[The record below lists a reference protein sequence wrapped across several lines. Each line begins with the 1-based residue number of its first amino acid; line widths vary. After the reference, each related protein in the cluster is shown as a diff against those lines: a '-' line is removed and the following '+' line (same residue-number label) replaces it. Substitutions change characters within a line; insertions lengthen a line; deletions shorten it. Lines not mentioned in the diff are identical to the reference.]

1 MPHIMIVEFVL
12 CSVVLFIQILGL
24 LLLYRQKTL
33 SRNKNQIYLL
43 ITLCHTASILA
54 FLRILEVV
62 KLSPTE
68 LLHFSEIYFG
78 ILYHAFMVLFTFDR
92 FLVFYLTIKYSIY
105 CTSKKLLKIIYTVV
119 TFTVIFVLILVV
131 LFLCK
136 VIHLCKLAIIA
147 LYAVTILDTLYIIDV
162 VMTYTY
168 IFVVY
173 KRQAKLRKISCN
185 GRINNDQFKF
195 TVPTLVITTYILF
208 TVFPNIWSF
217 SMIINSLDETNSIHY
232 RICRI
237 LYPLGWLADPL
248 IYASNLYLGKCKY
261 KRR

>member
-1 MPHIMIVEFVL
+1 
-12 CSVVLFIQILGL
+12 
-24 LLLYRQKTL
+24 
-33 SRNKNQIYLL
+33 
-43 ITLCHTASILA
+43 
-54 FLRILEVV
+54 
-62 KLSPTE
+62 
-68 LLHFSEIYFG
+68 
-78 ILYHAFMVLFTFDR
+78 MVLFTFDR

-248 IYASNLYLGKCKY
+248 IYVSNLYLGKCKY

>member
-1 MPHIMIVEFVL
+1 MSYSKHTCCFKDPGSGKIVT
-12 CSVVLFIQILGL
+12 
-24 LLLYRQKTL
+24 YRAT
-33 SRNKNQIYLL
+33 
-43 ITLCHTASILA
+43 A
-54 FLRILEVV
+54 FLWDILWNTLPCFYGFVHIW
-62 KLSPTE
+62 S
-68 LLHFSEIYFG
+68 
-78 ILYHAFMVLFTFDR
+78 

-248 IYASNLYLGKCKY
+248 IYASNLYLDKCKY